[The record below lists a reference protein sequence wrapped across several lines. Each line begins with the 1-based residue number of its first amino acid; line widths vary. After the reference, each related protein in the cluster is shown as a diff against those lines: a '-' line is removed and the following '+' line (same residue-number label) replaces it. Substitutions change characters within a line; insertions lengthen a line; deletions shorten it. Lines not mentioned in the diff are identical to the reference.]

1 MTYITREN
9 FILPK
14 ETQDYYGLDTE
25 TNAIEGYTSKDI
37 LIQIEKPKER
47 LDDDIF

>member
-25 TNAIEGYTSKDI
+25 TTGLEVYTSKVR
-37 LIQIEKPKER
+37 LLQIANPK
-47 LDDDIF
+47 